1 MFVLVAITTWIAAAF
16 HAIGL
21 SEKESAWTN
30 LAFIGT
36 GVVVGLLAG
45 KYCTRPKSYS
55 AVIKMMF
62 VAASAGMAA
71 ACMTTL
77 VQDRLSGSV
86 LYVLLVIQVHN
97 FCLLVAW
104 TIVLSPP
111 VAVVV

>member
-36 GVVVGLLAG
+36 VVGLLAG

-71 ACMTTL
+71 ASMTTL

-104 TIVLSPP
+104 AIVLSPP
-111 VAVVV
+111 VAVVA